1 MATRVLS
8 DEVWELIEPLI
19 PQQDPSP
26 KGGRPRIGDRQ
37 ILTGIL
43 FVLRTGIPWED
54 LPEELGS
61 GCGTTCMRR
70 LRQWQEEGV
79 WPQIEAVLRE
89 HVRGTGRYQWHRI
102 AYRCPDHDMR
112 FQ

>member
-1 MATRVLS
+1 MASKVLS
-8 DEVWELIEPLI
+8 DDVWSLIEPLI
-19 PQQDPSP
+19 PQQEPSP

-37 ILTGIL
+37 ILIGIL
-43 FVLRTGIPWED
+43 FVLRTDIPWED

-89 HVRGTGRYQWHRI
+89 NLAGANRYRWDRI
-102 AYRCPDHDMR
+102 LYRSSNPDMR
-112 FQ
+112 SE